1 MPAGHLLTTLI
12 RSDRIDAQ
20 KKSQKK
26 MMLLEISYKRNSRK
40 ILMSSLK
47 MAIFVKDTSLRNQS

>member
-12 RSDRIDAQ
+12 RSDRIDAH

-26 MMLLEISYKRNSRK
+26 MMLLEISYKRNN
-40 ILMSSLK
+40 
-47 MAIFVKDTSLRNQS
+47 RNI